1 MSKFNERIKLSE
13 INNNFNNFDGK
24 EVEVCGWIRNLRD
37 SKKIAFIELNDGSHF
52 KSTQVVL
59 EEGVENYKDIV
70 SLNIG
75 SSIIVYGKVKVTP
88 EAKQPFEIVAEK
100 VATTEKYKYITIE
113 DIENELRDGKQ
124 GVSGIG
130 ANGKMY
136 RIIK

>member
-59 EEGVENYKDIV
+59 
-70 SLNIG
+70 
-75 SSIIVYGKVKVTP
+75 
-88 EAKQPFEIVAEK
+88 
-100 VATTEKYKYITIE
+100 
-113 DIENELRDGKQ
+113 
-124 GVSGIG
+124 
-130 ANGKMY
+130 
-136 RIIK
+136 